1 MKRKR
6 LILAAAAIVL
16 LALILLIGFC
26 LGRRSAVS
34 PSDITLNRSVR
45 RLEFYVCGNPEPSLL
60 NLEVGMT
67 LPELEKLLPGVEKL
81 PWVDN
86 RKTIYFWENQIALI
100 CVAYDNETVD
110 GYAVFSSDRTPLKV
124 DLSSGQSYYSQMVS
138 ADLAKADFK
147 NQTLYEIM
155 DQYGFDYNNRSSFQ
169 HIQPVLLDDG
179 RLLTMFGPTFG
190 QSESYRAFYNDHSAP
205 GDYLWYMDAHDRSI
219 TGDTYLT
226 KVTFWDIFR
235 FKPGMSWGDIQV
247 ETILE
252 EPRETVIQ
260 RNSDYFLRWIR
271 EHVPE
276 GMTLEEVDRWIE
288 DFRANSTQP
297 ATEASP

>member
-1 MKRKR
+1 MKSKR
-6 LILAAAAIVL
+6 LILSASAVVL
-16 LALILLIGFC
+16 LTLILLAGFF
-26 LGRRSAVS
+26 LGRRSSAS
-34 PSDITLNRSVR
+34 ASDITLNRSVR
-45 RLEFYVCGNPEPSLL
+45 RLEFYVCGNPDPSLL

-67 LPELEKLLPGVEKL
+67 LPELEKLLPGVMKL

-86 RKTIYFWENQIALI
+86 RKTIYFWENQIAII
-100 CVAYDNETVD
+100 CVAYDNETVN

-124 DLSSGQSYYSQMVS
+124 DLSSGQSYYHQMVS

-155 DQYGFDYNNRSSFQ
+155 DQYGFDYGNRASFQ

-190 QSESYRAFYNDHSAP
+190 QSESYRTFSNDHSAP

-226 KVTFWDIFR
+226 NVTVWDIFQ

-247 ETILE
+247 ETIFE
-252 EPRETVIQ
+252 ASSETVDQ
-260 RNSDYFLRWIR
+260 RNSDYFLRWLQ

-276 GMTLEEVDRWIE
+276 GMTRQEVDRWIE
-288 DFRANSTQP
+288 DFRAGSEQ
-297 ATEASP
+297 E